1 MIANELVVGQTEIA
15 GLVPAGRTQRLM
27 IVIVVVP
34 AETAAGVGCEPVEVE
49 VEAEAVAHWALEKL
63 LAECWTMEVQVA

>member
-49 VEAEAVAHWALEKL
+49 VEAVAHWALEKL